1 VSTGDSTGGPGA
13 AGGASTG
20 RLRLALS
27 PEEAGT
33 LLGAC
38 AWVLGALE
46 ILKDRGHSQDEEEL
60 HELHDELAPAVSRL
74 AALVGDARAA
84 AVEDPATQATIEEAF
99 GGVRDAF
106 ERWVRLT
113 AADTM
118 ALALEQRLEELDAS
132 TRSANGGAAPPAPA
146 PADDTADTSDAAEGD
161 A

>member
-1 VSTGDSTGGPGA
+1 MSVAPGGTGGDGHV
-13 AGGASTG
+13 
-20 RLRLALS
+20 RLSLA
-27 PEEAGT
+27 PRETGT

-60 HELHDELAPAVSRL
+60 HTLHDELAPAVNRL
-74 AALVGDARAA
+74 AALVGGARAA
-84 AVEDPATQATIEEAF
+84 AVEDPATQAAIEESFAS
-99 GGVRDAF
+99 VRDAF

-118 ALALEQRLEELDAS
+118 AVALEQRLEELEAS
-132 TRSANGGAAPPAPA
+132 TRAATGGATRSARPG
-146 PADDTADTSDAAEGD
+146 DAGEGD

>member
-1 VSTGDSTGGPGA
+1 VSGAPSGA
-13 AGGASTG
+13 AGDG
-20 RLRLALS
+20 RVRLSLA
-27 PEEAGT
+27 PQETGT

-60 HELHDELAPAVSRL
+60 HTLHDELAPAVNRL

-84 AVEDPATQATIEEAF
+84 AVEDPATQAAIEESFAS
-99 GGVRDAF
+99 VRDAF

-118 ALALEQRLEELDAS
+118 AVALEQRLEELEAS
-132 TRSANGGAAPPAPA
+132 AGATNGGATRSARAAD
-146 PADDTADTSDAAEGD
+146 ADEDALRPRR
-161 A
+161 

>member
-1 VSTGDSTGGPGA
+1 VSGAPGSKGGD
-13 AGGASTG
+13 G
-20 RLRLALS
+20 RVQLSLA
-27 PEEAGT
+27 PQETGT

-60 HELHDELAPAVSRL
+60 HELHDQLAPAVNRL
-74 AALVGDARAA
+74 AALVGGARAA
-84 AVEDPATQATIEEAF
+84 AVEDPATQTAIEESFAS
-99 GGVRDAF
+99 VRDAF

-118 ALALEQRLEELDAS
+118 AVALEQRLEELEAS
-132 TRSANGGAAPPAPA
+132 TRAANGGATRPARPGD
-146 PADDTADTSDAAEGD
+146 ADEGD

>member
-1 VSTGDSTGGPGA
+1 MSAGGGGTGGEGRA
-13 AGGASTG
+13 G

-46 ILKDRGHSQDEEEL
+46 VLKDRGHSQDEEEL
-60 HELHDELAPAVSRL
+60 HELHDELAPAVNRL
-74 AALVGDARAA
+74 AALVGGARAA
-84 AVEDPATQATIEEAF
+84 AVEDAATQAQIEEAF
-99 GGVRDAF
+99 ARVRGAF

-118 ALALEQRLEELDAS
+118 AVALEQRLEELEAT
-132 TRSANGGAAPPAPA
+132 TRSPNGGATPPRV
-146 PADDTADTSDAAEGD
+146 DGDGGD
-161 A
+161 AGGRDA